1 MLDPNYENLHDL
13 RTSEDQSCN
22 RQLYSDREPNRFIGV
37 LLHLSFLENSLSPIM
52 NSHNN
57 VHTDISETISQLTE
71 HLSDPTM
78 EDYHENIRRILDL
91 ANQTQDII
99 QLSALVS
106 RANTLIDEYQEILYQ
121 AAPETRLPFLPPST
135 YNHHLNTP
143 YIPARRHFRQ
153 RRARSAPSEQQL
165 PNTSGPMDILAGVE
179 RILPL
184 PQPWNIRRRR
194 RMRHPGSA
202 QRQCISLKVFGSDAV
217 RVPTYFFHAPTEHCH
232 HSGKF
237 YLEHLDSSSP
247 DCLTAHRYVMC
258 SPSIEKQDDP
268 QSADTDN
275 EAEEN
280 GNQVRVEPHDRSSEV
295 NDAGNVF
302 SESSVPLSEQS
313 SDTR

>member
-22 RQLYSDREPNRFIGV
+22 RQLYSDREPNRFIGI
-37 LLHLSFLENSLSPIM
+37 LLHLNFLENSLNPIM
-52 NSHNN
+52 SSHNN
-57 VHTDISETISQLTE
+57 VLTEISEIISQLTE
-71 HLSDPTM
+71 HLSDATM

-91 ANQTQDII
+91 ANQTQEII

-106 RANTLIDEYQEILYQ
+106 SENTFIDEHQDLLYPT
-121 AAPETRLPFLPPST
+121 APETRLPSLPSST
-135 YNHHLNTP
+135 NNHHLNPP
-143 YIPARRHFRQ
+143 YSPARRPFRQ

-179 RILPL
+179 RIFPLPL
-184 PQPWNIRRRR
+184 PWNIRRRR

-217 RVPTYFFHAPTEHCH
+217 LVLTYFFHAPTEDCQ
-232 HSGKF
+232 HSWKF

-247 DCLTAHRYVMC
+247 DCLTAHRYMMC
-258 SPSIEKQDDP
+258 SPSIEKRDDP
-268 QSADTDN
+268 QIADTDS
-275 EAEEN
+275 EPEEN
-280 GNQVRVEPHDRSSEV
+280 GDQVRVEPRDRSSEV

-302 SESSVPLSEQS
+302 SESSVPLSEQP